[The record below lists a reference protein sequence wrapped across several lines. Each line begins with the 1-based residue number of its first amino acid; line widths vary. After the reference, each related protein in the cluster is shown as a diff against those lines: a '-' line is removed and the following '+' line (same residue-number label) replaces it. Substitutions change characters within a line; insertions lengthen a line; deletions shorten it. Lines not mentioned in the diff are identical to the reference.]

1 MKKTSAA
8 TLVFKVIYNRIER
21 GVRMEI
27 CNTPQTTSSNI
38 IISDVVGN
46 INIYLYNDDLNRIEW
61 KIERGLQSN
70 KNDEIEE
77 LKRLVADIYDIK
89 KQNNLKLAAR
99 YQMLSKKSTELST
112 DYYSRKYERLE
123 QCSTYLKFRREKSTK
138 KYKLV
143 NTNLCRVRLCP
154 LCAYKRS
161 LSVYHNTADI
171 INYLNANYSRSKYLF
186 LTLTIK
192 NVSGSELSNAI
203 DTLTRGWQ
211 NLAKQKRIKSAVL
224 GTVRSIEI
232 TYNKRTNTYH
242 PHLHVLIHTTADIY
256 AGRNYISQAE
266 FADRWRA
273 AAGIDYQPVV
283 DVRRLQ
289 HNNGREVAE
298 IAKYAVKPLQW
309 DKCAESVI
317 ITLDNVLHKRH
328 LLSLSGTMREAKRAL
343 KIDDI
348 ENKKE
353 WLHDFDEGDKILF
366 FYHFSKNKYAIS
378 EAAERN

>member
-1 MKKTSAA
+1 
-8 TLVFKVIYNRIER
+8 
-21 GVRMEI
+21 MEI
-27 CNTPQTTSSNI
+27 CTPPQTTSNI
-38 IISDVVGN
+38 IISDVFGN
-46 INIYLYNDDLNRIEW
+46 INIYLIAGSGSDGIECELHTD
-61 KIERGLQSN
+61 IQSA
-70 KNDEIEE
+70 KNNEIEE

-99 YQMLSKKSTELST
+99 YQMIAKKSTDLST

-123 QCSTYLKFRREKSTK
+123 QCSTYLEFRREKTSG
-138 KYKLV
+138 KYKLI

-161 LSVYHNTADI
+161 LAVYHNTADI
-171 INYLNANYSRSKYLF
+171 IKYINEKYSRSKYLF

-203 DTLTRGWQ
+203 DTLTRAWQ
-211 NLAKQKRIKSAVL
+211 NMSKQKRIKNIVL

-242 PHLHVLIHTTADIY
+242 PHLHVLIHTTADVY

-266 FADRWRA
+266 FSDRWRS

-283 DVRRLQ
+283 DVRRLRY
-289 HNNGREVAE
+289 NSGREVAE
-298 IAKYAVKPLQW
+298 IAKYSVKPLEW

-317 ITLDNVLHKRH
+317 ITLDDVLHKRH
-328 LLSLSGTMREAKRAL
+328 LLSLSGTMREAKREL
-343 KIDDI
+343 KIADI
-348 ENKKE
+348 EDKKE
-353 WLHDFDEGDKILF
+353 WIQNFDEGDKILF
-366 FYHFSKNKYAIS
+366 FYHFAKNKYHI
-378 EAAERN
+378 AAAPERD